1 MTHRS
6 TFCSPWRSLNTV
18 EYFHL
23 RGSSEFQF
31 SNSHLDKIVQFCSRS
46 STLARIVCFDTF
58 LGSSSTLIRLCFQ
71 TKMMFPI
78 SRICFQTLFYVSNIL
93 FLFLISDVCFQY
105 TFFVSKRK
113 WCFQTTMFP
122 MYVSNIH
129 GARFYYLIKVICSLE
144 TWIGNIVDW
153 KHRNRLE
160 TKKVHWKH

>member
-71 TKMMFPI
+71 YTYVSKLKWCFQYPEYVSKRFFMFPI
-78 SRICFQTLFYVSNIL
+78 SFF
-93 FLFLISDVCFQY
+93 CFQY
-105 TFFVSKRK
+105 
-113 WCFQTTMFP
+113 P

-129 GARFYYLIKVICSLE
+129 FMFPNANDVSKLQCFQSMFPIYMEPSTAVHGRPARFGWRSLI
-144 TWIGNIVDW
+144 
-153 KHRNRLE
+153 
-160 TKKVHWKH
+160 